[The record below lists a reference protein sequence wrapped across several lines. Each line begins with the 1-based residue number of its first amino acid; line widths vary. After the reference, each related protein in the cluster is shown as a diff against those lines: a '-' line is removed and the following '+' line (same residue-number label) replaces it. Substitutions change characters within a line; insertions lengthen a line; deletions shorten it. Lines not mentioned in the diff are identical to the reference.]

1 MSTYFHY
8 PRPNSL
14 EEIVAERVFPVV
26 FCFTCLSH
34 SEKPVLGTQF
44 PLIPNMKNPI
54 KNMKHQYT
62 YIYIIIIKNTFL
74 SISYGTVN
82 IGEFLNHISYP
93 DGYLPPPLFVEVV
106 VLVQPA
112 QRAREPVQPAQQAL
126 ARGAPLLVPD
136 GGENMASVLMG
147 RAESWPPFP

>member
-1 MSTYFHY
+1 MSTYIHY

-14 EEIVAERVFPVV
+14 EEIVAERVFPAV

-54 KNMKHQYT
+54 KNMKNQ
-62 YIYIIIIKNTFL
+62 YIYIYIYNHHKQKYTFL
-74 SISYGTVN
+74 SISHGTVN
-82 IGEFLNHISYP
+82 IGEFLNHISYH

-112 QRAREPVQPAQQAL
+112 QRAREPVQAAQQAL

-136 GGENMASVLMG
+136 GQVKT
-147 RAESWPPFP
+147 